1 MASPVDT
8 LHIPSGVRF
17 SCSGCGDC
25 CFNWPVPATREDF
38 ERIKAH
44 ASDFGS
50 SETDL
55 FRVLQSSDAK
65 LQVFTHSLE
74 KRADGKCVFLTEQSR
89 CALHER
95 FGEQEKPA
103 MCRMFPYTFT
113 ATPSGIYASVSFAST
128 AVILNQG
135 EDLGNQDEHL
145 RSRLD
150 LFARLFPGLELDWSG
165 IQVIDGVD
173 ISWSDYIER
182 EAPLLALLAAGDGEN
197 GRQRTGARIER
208 SFNTACRGFLEMIP
222 GTVNLNDMAGF
233 EAPAK
238 LIDQYLIQYLLRFYF
253 PDDIFNCT
261 TGDMDARD
269 LLSRVLSGQTGVT
282 IRYAGRQ
289 SSIADLVANSLG
301 RLPDS
306 LEDILRRFLY
316 LRVFSKLYFGPGF
329 NFLSIVSGL
338 HHLTILVCLLR
349 LRLKLDL
356 ITGQLER
363 ADLESPRAIARLTEH
378 IRLLERRLTICNFS
392 RESVAMLEVFC
403 ASPDRVERVVT
414 LSS

>member
-17 SCSGCGDC
+17 SCSSCGDC
-25 CFNWPVPATREDF
+25 CFSWPVPATREDF
-38 ERIKAH
+38 KRIKAH
-44 ASDFGS
+44 ASEFGS
-50 SETDL
+50 SESDL

-135 EDLGNQDEHL
+135 EDLDNQEEHL

-150 LFARLFPGLELDWSG
+150 LFRSLFPGLELDWSG

-173 ISWSDYIER
+173 ISWSDYIEK
-182 EAPLLALLAAGDGEN
+182 EAPLLALLASGD
-197 GRQRTGARIER
+197 RAITGARIER
-208 SFNTACRGFLEMIP
+208 SFNEACRGFRDMIP

-233 EAPAK
+233 DAPAK
-238 LIDQYLIQYLLRFYF
+238 LIDQHLIEYLLRFYF

-269 LLSRVLSGQTGVT
+269 LLSRVLSGQTRVA
-282 IRYAGRQ
+282 IADSGRQ
-289 SSIADLVANSLG
+289 ASIASLVANNLG

-306 LEDILRRFLY
+306 LDDILRRFLY

-338 HHLTILVCLLR
+338 HHLTILACLLR

-356 ITGQLER
+356 ISGQLER
-363 ADLESPRAIARLTEH
+363 ADLDSPRGVARLTEH
-378 IRLLERRLTICNFS
+378 VRLLERRLTICNFS
-392 RESVAMLEVFC
+392 QESVAMLEVFC